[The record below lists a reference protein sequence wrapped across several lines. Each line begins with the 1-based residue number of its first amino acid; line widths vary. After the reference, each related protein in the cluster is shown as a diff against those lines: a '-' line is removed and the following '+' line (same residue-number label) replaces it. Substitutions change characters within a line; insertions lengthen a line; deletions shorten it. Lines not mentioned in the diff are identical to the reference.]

1 LPKDF
6 SKMIQLKTDK
16 NIPKTGN
23 ILLLA
28 EDTCD
33 FAQYGLTPQDIDYI
47 RQQTGKK
54 AEQIAIRKGA
64 DWLLVQIT
72 DASQPENKE
81 YEKIRCGAAAMHKI
95 IQQQNIQ
102 SITIINTTGNQAF
115 TLSFAEGLV
124 LTAYQFLKYVGKKR
138 DEQLFSLQEVTLTDV
153 SPEQTNELVHLL
165 TAVYKT
171 RDLVNEP
178 ANVLTAVRL
187 AEEIRA
193 MAKEA
198 GVKVQILDK
207 AAIEKLQ
214 MGGILAVNKGS
225 VEAPTFTILEWHPAE
240 ARNTKPVVLA
250 GKGLVY
256 DTGGHS
262 LKPTAHSMD
271 DMKCDMSGG
280 AAVAATLYAVAKAK
294 LPVYVVGLVPSTDNR
309 LSASAY
315 SPGDIITMYDGT
327 TVEVL
332 NTDAEGR
339 LILADAL
346 AYAKKY
352 DPELVI
358 DIATL
363 TGAAH
368 RAIGEGAMVGMG
380 NAPQETMN
388 RLKASGDAVHERIA
402 EFPFWDDYAKTL
414 KSDIADLNNVG
425 GDSAGAITAGKFL
438 EHFTS
443 YPYIH
448 LDIAGP
454 AFLQTADE
462 YRTKGGT
469 GSGVRLFFDFLK
481 KYHN

>member
-1 LPKDF
+1 
-6 SKMIQLKTDK
+6 MVRLKTDK

-28 EDTCD
+28 ELTCD
-33 FAQYGLTPQDIDYI
+33 FKHYGLTAEDIAYI
-47 RQQTGKK
+47 RQQTERK
-54 AEQIAIRKGA
+54 AEQIAIRKGV
-64 DWLLVQIT
+64 DWTLVQIV
-72 DASQPENKE
+72 DATFPENKGK
-81 YEKIRCGAAAMHKI
+81 EKIRCGASAMHAI

-102 SITIINTTGNQAF
+102 NITIINTVGNNTF
-115 TLSFAEGLV
+115 SLSFAEGLV
-124 LTAYQFLKYVGKKR
+124 LTAYQFLKYVGRK
-138 DEQLFSLQEVTLTDV
+138 DERQFSLQEVTLTDV

-171 RDLVNEP
+171 RDLINEP
-178 ANVLTAVRL
+178 ANVMTSVRL
-187 AEEIRA
+187 AQEMQG
-193 MAKEA
+193 MAQEA
-198 GVKVQILDK
+198 GLQVQVLDK
-207 AAIEKLQ
+207 TAIEKLQ
-214 MGGILAVNKGS
+214 MGGILAVNRGS

-240 ARNTKPVVLA
+240 AQNTKPVVLV

-262 LKPTAHSMD
+262 LKPTEHSMD
-271 DMKCDMSGG
+271 SMKCDMSGG

-346 AYAKKY
+346 TYAKKY
-352 DPELVI
+352 HPELVI

-363 TGAAH
+363 TGSAH
-368 RAIGEGAMVGMG
+368 RAIGENALIGMG

-388 RLKASGDAVHERIA
+388 RMKASGDAVHERIA
-402 EFPFWDDYAKTL
+402 EFPFWDDYAKSL
-414 KSDIADLNNVG
+414 ESDIADLKNVG
-425 GDSAGAITAGKFL
+425 GELAGAITAGKFL
-438 EHFTS
+438 EHFTD

-448 LDIAGP
+448 LDIAGT
-454 AFLQTADE
+454 AFLQATDN
-462 YRTKGGT
+462 YRIKGGT
-469 GSGVRLFFDFLK
+469 GAGVRLLFDFLK

>member
-1 LPKDF
+1 
-6 SKMIQLKTDK
+6 MIRLKTDK

-28 EDTCD
+28 ETTCD
-33 FAQYGLTPQDIDYI
+33 FARCGLTAQDTDYI
-47 RQQTGKK
+47 RQQTAKK

-64 DWLLVQIT
+64 DWVLVQIV

-81 YEKIRCGAAAMHKI
+81 KEKIRCGASAIHKV

-102 SITIINTTGNQAF
+102 SITIINTTGNNAF

-124 LTAYQFLKYVGKKR
+124 LTAYQFVKYVGKK
-138 DEQLFSLQEVTLTDV
+138 DERLFSLQEVTLTDV
-153 SPEQTNELVHLL
+153 PPDRMNELVHLL

-171 RDLVNEP
+171 RDLINEP
-178 ANVLTAVRL
+178 ANVLTSVRL

-193 MAKEA
+193 MAQEA
-198 GVKVQILDK
+198 GVSVQILDK
-207 AAIEKLQ
+207 ATIEKLQ

-225 VEAPTFTILEWHPAE
+225 VEAPTFTILEWRPAE
-240 ARNTKPVVLA
+240 AQNKKPVVLV

-262 LKPTAHSMD
+262 LKPTANSMD
-271 DMKCDMSGG
+271 YMKCDMSGG
-280 AAVAATLYAVAKAK
+280 AAVAATLYAVAKAQ

-352 DPELVI
+352 EPALVI

-363 TGAAH
+363 TGSAH
-368 RAIGEGAMVGMG
+368 RAIGESAMVGMG

-402 EFPFWDDYAKTL
+402 EFPFWNDYAKSL
-414 KSDIADLNNVG
+414 ESDIADLKNVG
-425 GDSAGAITAGKFL
+425 GELAGAITAGKFL
-438 EHFTS
+438 EHFTD

-454 AFLQTADE
+454 SFLQTTDN
-462 YRTKGGT
+462 YRIKGGT
-469 GSGVRLFFDFLK
+469 GAGVRLLFDFLK

>member
-1 LPKDF
+1 
-6 SKMIQLKTDK
+6 MIRLKTDK
-16 NIPKTGN
+16 NIPKVGN

-28 EDTCD
+28 EAACD
-33 FAQYGLTPQDIDYI
+33 FAPYGLTAQDIDYI
-47 RQQTGKK
+47 RQQTEKK
-54 AEQIAIRKGA
+54 AEQIAIRKGCY
-64 DWLLVQIT
+64 WLLVQT
-72 DASQPENKE
+72 VDASQPENREK
-81 YEKIRCGAAAMHKI
+81 EKIRCGAAAIHTI
-95 IQQQNIQ
+95 IQQQHIQ
-102 SITIINTTGNQAF
+102 SITIINTTGNNAF
-115 TLSFAEGLV
+115 TLAFAEGLA
-124 LTAYQFLKYVGKKR
+124 LTAYQFLKYVGKKKAER
-138 DEQLFSLQEVTLTDV
+138 QFSLQEVTLTDV

-178 ANVLTAVRL
+178 PNVLTSVRL
-187 AEEIRA
+187 AEEIRD
-193 MAKEA
+193 MAQDA
-198 GVKVQILDK
+198 DLKVQILDK
-207 AAIEKLQ
+207 AAIENLQ

-225 VEAPTFTILEWHPAE
+225 VEAPSFTILEWRPAE
-240 ARNTKPVVLA
+240 AHNKKPVVLV

-262 LKPTAHSMD
+262 LKPTANSMD
-271 DMKCDMSGG
+271 YMKCDMSGG

-327 TVEVL
+327 TVEAL

-346 AYAKKY
+346 AYANKY
-352 DPELVI
+352 EPELVI

-388 RLKASGDAVHERIA
+388 RLKASGDAVYERIA
-402 EFPFWDDYAKTL
+402 EFPFWDDYAKSL
-414 KSDIADLNNVG
+414 KSDIADLKNVG
-425 GDSAGAITAGKFL
+425 GDLAGAITAGKFL
-438 EHFTS
+438 EHFTT

-454 AFLQTADE
+454 AFLQAADE
-462 YRTKGGT
+462 YRSKGGT
-469 GSGVRLFFDFLK
+469 GTGVRLLFDFLK
-481 KYHN
+481 TYHKSL